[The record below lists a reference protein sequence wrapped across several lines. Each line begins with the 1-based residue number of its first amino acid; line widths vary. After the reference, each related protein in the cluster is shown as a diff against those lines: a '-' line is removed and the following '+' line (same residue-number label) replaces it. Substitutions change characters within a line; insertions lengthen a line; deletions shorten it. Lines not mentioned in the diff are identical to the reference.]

1 MSESDDE
8 NDGARR
14 LREDVAMTLVERFCN
29 RFPKSLL
36 AQHLGLDVQR
46 VERKRERE
54 KLEAWPPVPT
64 APPTKKP
71 RRAVSLG

>member
-14 LREDVAMTLVERFCN
+14 LREDTAMFLAERF
-29 RFPKSLL
+29 RKKFPKGML

-46 VERKRERE
+46 VEKKRERE
-54 KLEAWPPVPT
+54 KLEAWPP
-64 APPTKKP
+64 APAAPRTKKP
-71 RRAVSLG
+71 RRSV